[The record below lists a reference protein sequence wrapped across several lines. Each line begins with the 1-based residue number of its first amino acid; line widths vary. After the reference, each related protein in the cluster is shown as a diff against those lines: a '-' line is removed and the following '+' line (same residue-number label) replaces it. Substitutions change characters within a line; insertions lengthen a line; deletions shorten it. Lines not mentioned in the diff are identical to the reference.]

1 MFLKL
6 RTNKFPFII
15 TVEKFSKLIKRKQY
29 WRNAL
34 WNVPVLLLIWWL
46 SVFPPWFNTNQQ
58 MLVIVGHT
66 LEKGWSE
73 PLKYWEMALT
83 AHKVLHKAKG
93 DTKLHVISFIFFLL
107 QTSDTITNTD
117 FDNLAV
123 LTSINTV
130 SPCNQN
136 STTIFSNYIFNHMS
150 KKLQFFYQLLP

>member
-1 MFLKL
+1 MKTEPSNISWMFLKL

-93 DTKLHVISFIFFLL
+93 DTKLHVISFIFFF
-107 QTSDTITNTD
+107 TTN
-117 FDNLAV
+117 FRH
-123 LTSINTV
+123 
-130 SPCNQN
+130 
-136 STTIFSNYIFNHMS
+136 NYKHWFW
-150 KKLQFFYQLLP
+150 QLGCPHQY